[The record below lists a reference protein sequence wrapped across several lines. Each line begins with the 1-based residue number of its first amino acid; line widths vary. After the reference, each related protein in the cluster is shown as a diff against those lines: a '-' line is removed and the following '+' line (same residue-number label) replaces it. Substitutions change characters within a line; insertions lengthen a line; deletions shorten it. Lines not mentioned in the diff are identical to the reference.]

1 MISYEKMSKKAQKE
15 FNRRK
20 RGYWYRKPTTQVVPN
35 KKAYRRQENK
45 RVEREGRGE
54 Y

>member
-15 FNRRK
+15 FNKRK

-35 KKAYRRQENK
+35 KKAYRCQEN
-45 RVEREGRGE
+45 RRIEREGKGE

>member
-1 MISYEKMSKKAQKE
+1 MVSYEKMSKKAQKE
-15 FNRRK
+15 FNKKK
-20 RGYWYRKPTTQVVPN
+20 REFWYRKPTTQVVPN

-45 RVEREGRGE
+45 RVEREGKGE